1 MFWIFIKVVFSGL
14 KTNHFFLEYQ
24 KTIFSGWMCP
34 KIHLRKSLIF
44 WKKEWTQNNFGKILI
59 FWYFFKSLLFKC
71 KSHSF
76 LFGISKNDLL
86 LLDLKK
92 KNTLEKVRVFDE
104 KHGPTLFGRVW
115 FFGLFLKVFFNFK
128 CKNHYFLFEIS
139 ENDLLLL
146 DLKKKKHQKKSSSF
160 WRKAWTN
167 PFGKFWFFGLFLK
180 VSFLIVKTI
189 LFYLEYPK
197 TIFRCLI

>member
-1 MFWIFIKVVFSGL
+1 MGKFWFFGIFLKV
-14 KTNHFFLEYQ
+14 FFLSVKAILFYLEYP
-24 KTIFSGWMCP
+24 KTIFCC
-34 KIHLRKSLIF
+34 LI
-44 WKKEWTQNNFGKILI
+44 L
-59 FWYFFKSLLFKC
+59 
-71 KSHSF
+71 
-76 LFGISKNDLL
+76 
-86 LLDLKK
+86 K

-104 KHGPTLFGRVW
+104 KHGPTHFGRFW

-146 DLKKKKHQKKSSSF
+146 DFKKKNHQKKSSSF

-180 VSFLIVKTI
+180 VSFFIVKTI

-197 TIFRCLI
+197 TIFRFLV